1 MSPTGVPHSTVC
13 PEAGETLNNF
23 INRIMCSLF
32 KAEDFSLQF
41 PSVFINIVTPN
52 IVSST
57 LIYPFPAK
65 NNSSC

>member
-1 MSPTGVPHSTVC
+1 MSPTGVPYSTVC